1 MKKISSVILIFLLS
15 ACSLIPQNRV
25 NTISFSGKA
34 EINAIPDVTTF
45 TITSRV
51 EDKDLLTAQQKMTK
65 QSNKALE
72 LLAKKGVNKNDVT
85 TENYNTNPQ
94 YYYQP
99 PVCDKEICRAGK
111 RVLTGFETSQ
121 TISFKVRNISQSG
134 EILSELAQL
143 EIGEVNGP
151 NFIVE
156 NSEKLKSEA
165 QAQAIAKAKSEA
177 EITAKNLGINLKKIV
192 GFSENNSS
200 FQHKTMAFR
209 GVSMAEAQDLST
221 PQLEVGEKKITSFVT
236 ITYEI
241 E

>member
-1 MKKISSVILIFLLS
+1 MKKISSVIIICLLS

-34 EINAIPDVTTF
+34 EINTAPDVATF
-45 TITSRV
+45 TLAARV
-51 EDKDLLTAQQKMTK
+51 EDKDLVSAQQKMTK

-72 LLAKKGVNKNDVT
+72 LLAKKGINKNDIT
-85 TENYNTNPQ
+85 TENYNTSPR

-99 PVCDKEICRAGK
+99 AICEKEICRAGK
-111 RVLTGFETSQ
+111 RILTGFETSQ
-121 TISFKVRNISQSG
+121 TISFKVRNISQAG

-143 EIGEVNGP
+143 EIAEVNGP

-165 QAQAIAKAKSEA
+165 QAQAIAQAKSEA
-177 EITAKNLGINLKKIV
+177 ETTAKNLGITLKKIV

-200 FQHKTMAFR
+200 FQYKAMAFR
-209 GVSMAEAQDLST
+209 GAAMSADESASA
-221 PQLEVGEKKITSFVT
+221 PQLETGQQKISSFVT